1 MKKRFTPKYIKRST
15 DRPSGIGQTGAHG
28 MSAKAAPPDAHRLGN
43 LPQDWPRSGQSGQ
56 YTASIM
62 GRMGDG
68 SLAYY
73 TDEDIE
79 EFRAQDGPPGKA
91 GNFKSDMK
99 RVYIK
104 KGGGKGMIGAAG
116 IHESEEKNMQEKSLR
131 ELIREMILSELA
143 ESKKKLPADI
153 AAYSAE
159 LMRASDGE
167 DEEDEKE
174 DRPDMDEF
182 SGAGAVAG
190 FSLPLG
196 ASNEPSTLKSRGDFS
211 SRMFGGGPIRLNAR
225 ILSRGKK

>member
-1 MKKRFTPKYIKRST
+1 MKKRFTPKYVKRAT
-15 DRPSGIGQTGAHG
+15 DRPSGIAQTGAG
-28 MSAKAAPPDAHRLGN
+28 PMSAKIAPPDAHRLGN

-79 EFRAQDGPPGKA
+79 EFRDQDGPPGKA
-91 GNFKSDMK
+91 GNYQSDMK

-116 IHESEEKNMQEKSLR
+116 IHETKEPSMEEQTLR
-131 ELIREMILSELA
+131 ELIREMIQQELTEA
-143 ESKKKLPADI
+143 RKRKMPADV
-153 AAYSAE
+153 AAYSVE
-159 LMRASDGE
+159 LMDE
-167 DEEDEKE
+167 DEAEEDNE
-174 DRPDMDEF
+174 DMDEF

-211 SRMFGGGPIRLNAR
+211 SRMFGGGPIKLNAR
-225 ILSRGKK
+225 ILSREKK